1 MSRLELEGARQRLK
15 TQKMELAVQIGA
27 KIKAIKNLLSTAA
40 NDPIEKT
47 DLDSVASL
55 ADEAA
60 NERQAYLDI
69 NTKIRAIDEE
79 LG

>member
-40 NDPIEKT
+40 IDPIEKT